1 MTQNFV
7 IGIIGGQ
14 GWMGRALGLALLEQ
28 GIVSADRLVV
38 SSRSGSNN
46 AYCDWRGVRCIK
58 SNRELVGLVDV
69 VILSVRPQDLASV
82 DIDAGGKLVISLL
95 AMASLQEVSSRV
107 GSYRVVRAMP
117 NAAAEIRRA
126 YFPWF
131 ASQKVTEADK
141 RLAQGLLESCGKA
154 REVANESDLDY
165 LTALSGAGPAYPALL
180 ARSMLGHAKRMGIAD
195 DIAFEA
201 VMETLVGGSL
211 LLERLGTDPGE
222 MVERLIAYD
231 GTTAQGLR
239 TMLDEGVDQAVHRGL
254 EAAHRI
260 ANGTDKT
267 HP

>member
-1 MTQNFV
+1 MAQHFV

-28 GIVSADRLVV
+28 GIVSADQLVV
-38 SSRSGSNN
+38 SLRSGSNN
-46 AYCDWRGVRCIK
+46 AYRDWRGVRCVK
-58 SNRELVGLVDV
+58 NNRELVGLVDV

-82 DIDAGGKLVISLL
+82 NIDAGGKLVISLL

-107 GSYRVVRAMP
+107 GSRRVVRAMP

-131 ASQKVTEADK
+131 ASQQVTEAEK
-141 RLAQGLLESCGKA
+141 WLVQGLLESCGKA
-154 REVANESDLDY
+154 REVANERDLDY

-180 ARSMLGHAKRMGIAD
+180 VRSMLEHAKQMGIAG
-195 DIAFEA
+195 DIALEA

-211 LLERLGTDPGE
+211 LLERQGTDPGE
-222 MVERLIAYD
+222 MIERLIAYD

-239 TMLDEGVDQAVHRGL
+239 TMLDEGLDQAVHRGL
-254 EAAHRI
+254 EAAHRV
-260 ANGTDKT
+260 ANGTDKR
-267 HP
+267 HS